1 MIQSIEIVTEV
12 TSQFVSEFN
21 ALLPELSASAQPV
34 TEFEL
39 KNIVTSPCT
48 TLLVAKD
55 EVGAVVGSLT
65 LVVFRI
71 PTGQRVWI
79 EDVVVSSKCR
89 GLGIGEA
96 LCNAAIKRAVALGA
110 VSVDLTSR
118 PSRTAAN
125 RLYQKLGF
133 TQRETN
139 VYRLS
144 NITAG

>member
-1 MIQSIEIVTEV
+1 MSQSIEIVTEV

-21 ALLPELSASAQPV
+21 ALLPELSTSAKPV

-55 EVGAVVGSLT
+55 EDGAVVGSLT

-71 PTGQRVWI
+71 PTGQRAWI

-89 GLGIGEA
+89 GLGIGET
-96 LCNAAIKRAVALGA
+96 LCNAAIEKAVALGA

-133 TQRETN
+133 SQRETN

-144 NITAG
+144 NIAAD